1 MLMERVIYDHPFYF
15 NKQSKNNF
23 VLTMEFKD
31 YYKIL
36 GVEKIATKEE
46 ISKAFR
52 KLAVKYHP
60 DKNPNNK
67 AAEEKFKEITEAN
80 EVLSDPEKRKKYDA
94 LGANWNQYQSS
105 GGGFEDFFSQFGG
118 ARRGSGT
125 TYEFSSNFGD
135 MFGNMGGFSD
145 FFESFF
151 GGREK
156 SSGSGFGSRGFQNQP
171 TGVDVEADLHISLE
185 DAFNGSER
193 QISIDGKKLK
203 IQIHPGTSDGQKL
216 RLKGLGR
223 SSVQGGTKGD
233 LFLNIHILQHPF
245 YEIKDDELFYNL
257 DVDLYTAV
265 LGGKEEIKTLDGKK
279 ININIPEGTESE
291 KILRLKNLGLRNAN
305 ERGDLFV
312 KVHVTIPKNL
322 SEKEKKLFK
331 ELSKLRKD

>member
-1 MLMERVIYDHPFYF
+1 
-15 NKQSKNNF
+15 
-23 VLTMEFKD
+23 MEFKN

-36 GVEKIATKEE
+36 GVEKTATKEE

-94 LGANWNQYQSS
+94 LGADWRQYRSS
-105 GGGFEDFFSQFGG
+105 GGNSGDFFSQYRGG
-118 ARRGSGT
+118 RQGGT
-125 TYEFSSNFGD
+125 TYEFSGDFGD
-135 MFGNMGGFSD
+135 LFGGMGGGFSD

-151 GGREK
+151 GGRGR
-156 SSGSGFGSRGFQNQP
+156 SSSSGFGSQGFQAQP
-171 TGVDVEADLHISLE
+171 AGVDVEANMNITLE
-185 DAFNGSER
+185 EAFNGSER

-203 IQIHPGTSDGQKL
+203 IKINPGTPDGQVL
-216 RLKGLGR
+216 RLKGLGKSRR
-223 SSVQGGTKGD
+223 SDENKGD

-245 YEIKDDELFYNL
+245 YEIKDGELFYNL

-279 ININIPEGTESE
+279 ISINIPEGTESE
-291 KILRLKNLGLRNAN
+291 KILRLKNLGLRKASG
-305 ERGDLFV
+305 RGDLFV

-322 SEKEKKLFK
+322 SKKELALFE
-331 ELSKLRKD
+331 ELSKLRNE

>member
-1 MLMERVIYDHPFYF
+1 
-15 NKQSKNNF
+15 
-23 VLTMEFKD
+23 MEFKD

-36 GVEKIATKEE
+36 GVEKSATKEE

-80 EVLSDPEKRKKYDA
+80 EVLSDSEKRKNYDA

-105 GGGFEDFFSQFGG
+105 GGGFEDFFSQYGG
-118 ARRGSGT
+118 GRRSGT
-125 TYEFSSNFGD
+125 TYEFSGDLGDLFGG
-135 MFGNMGGFSD
+135 MGGGFSD

-151 GGREK
+151 GGR
-156 SSGSGFGSRGFQNQP
+156 GRQTRSGFGSEGFQNQP

-185 DAFNGSER
+185 EAFNGSER
-193 QISIDGKKLK
+193 QVNVDGKKLK
-203 IQIHPGTSDGQKL
+203 IKINPGTSDGQKL

-223 SSVQGGTKGD
+223 SSIQGGTKGD

-245 YEIKDDELFYNL
+245 YEIKDGELFYNL
-257 DVDLYTAV
+257 DVDLYTTL
-265 LGGKEEIKTLDGKK
+265 LGGKEEIKTLDGK
-279 ININIPEGTESE
+279 IISINIPEGTESE
-291 KILRLKNLGLRNAN
+291 KILRLKKLGLRKDT

-312 KVHVTIPKNL
+312 KVHVMIPKNL
-322 SEKEKKLFK
+322 SDKEKKLFK
-331 ELSKLRKD
+331 ELSRLRKE